1 MSQSPVAS
9 AVTPAVTPALFS
21 FPPQAKVGRV
31 VAKNKIYEQGS
42 VSSTLRD
49 KFVAQVEQIT
59 WQYKLAPETI
69 NLPARGSVVE
79 IQIFDIALKTAELD
93 EDVLRAI
100 DRAIPLPIIFQLHHE
115 QRTRMVATFKRPSE
129 ADATKWVIDGYFA
142 GVWLAADAERQP
154 LPVALDLYGLYEQL
168 LCSVL
173 PQPARLGESL
183 PMQLQRLTKLRSLQG
198 EQRKLEARLRKEIQF
213 NRKVEL
219 NAQLRALNTH
229 IDQLS
234 A

>member
-1 MSQSPVAS
+1 MSLAP
-9 AVTPAVTPALFS
+9 VTPAVTPGLFS

-31 VAKNKIYEQGS
+31 VAKNKIYERGS

-69 NLPARGSVVE
+69 NLPAHGGVLE
-79 IQIFDIALKTAELD
+79 IQIFTILLKTVELD
-93 EDVLRAI
+93 EDILRAI
-100 DRAIPLPIIFQLHHE
+100 DRATPLPIIFQLHHE

-129 ADATKWVIDGYFA
+129 ADASKWVIDDYFA

-168 LCSVL
+168 LRSVL
-173 PQPARLGESL
+173 PHPARPRESL
-183 PMQLQRLTKLRSLQG
+183 PEQLQRLAQLRSLYG

-219 NAQLRALNTH
+219 NAQLRELNTQ

>member
-1 MSQSPVAS
+1 MSLAP
-9 AVTPAVTPALFS
+9 VTPAVTPGLFS

-31 VAKNKIYEQGS
+31 VAKNKIYERGS

-49 KFVAQVEQIT
+49 KFVTQVEQIT

-69 NLPARGSVVE
+69 NLPARGGVLE
-79 IQIFDIALKTAELD
+79 IQIFDIVLKTVELD
-93 EDVLRAI
+93 EDVLRTI
-100 DRAIPLPIIFQLHHE
+100 DRAIPLPIIFQLHHQ

-129 ADATKWVIDGYFA
+129 ADASKWVIDGYFA

-154 LPVALDLYGLYEQL
+154 LPVALDLHGLYEQL
-168 LCSVL
+168 LRSLL

-183 PMQLQRLTKLRSLQG
+183 PEQLQRLTQLRSLQS
-198 EQRKLEARLRKEIQF
+198 EQRKLEARLHKEMQF

-219 NAQLRALNTH
+219 NAQLRELNTQ

>member
-1 MSQSPVAS
+1 MSQA
-9 AVTPAVTPALFS
+9 AVTQAVTPALFS

-31 VAKNKIYEQGS
+31 VAKNKIYERGA

-59 WQYKLAPETI
+59 WAYKLAPETI

-100 DRAIPLPIIFQLHHE
+100 DRVIPLPIIFQLHHE

-129 ADATKWVIDGYFA
+129 ADASKWVIDGYFA

-168 LCSVL
+168 LRSVL
-173 PQPARLGESL
+173 PKTARLGESL
-183 PMQLQRLTKLRSLQG
+183 PEQLQRLTQLRSLQG
-198 EQRKLEARLRKEIQF
+198 EQCKLEARLRKEIQF

-219 NAQLRALNTH
+219 NAQLRALNTQ
-229 IDQLS
+229 IYQLS
-234 A
+234 V

>member
-1 MSQSPVAS
+1 MSQA

-31 VAKNKIYEQGS
+31 VAKNKIYERGS

-49 KFVAQVEQIT
+49 KFVAQVEQII
-59 WQYKLAPETI
+59 WAYKLAPETI

-79 IQIFDIALKTAELD
+79 IEIFDIALKTAKLD

-129 ADATKWVIDGYFA
+129 ADACRWVIDGYFA
-142 GVWLAADAERQP
+142 GAWLAADNERQP

-168 LCSVL
+168 LRSLL
-173 PQPARLGESL
+173 PRRAWPGESL
-183 PMQLQRLTKLRSLQG
+183 PEQLQRLAQLRGLQD
-198 EQRKLEARLRKEIQF
+198 EQRKLEMRLHKEIQF

-219 NAQLRALNTH
+219 NAQLRELQIQ

-234 A
+234 T

>member
-1 MSQSPVAS
+1 MSQPQ
-9 AVTPAVTPALFS
+9 VTPTVTLAATPVLFS

-31 VAKNKIYEQGS
+31 VAKNKIYERSS
-42 VSSTLRD
+42 VSSSLRD

-93 EDVLRAI
+93 EEVLRAI
-100 DRAIPLPIIFQLHHE
+100 DRAIPLPIIFQLNH
-115 QRTRMVATFKRPSE
+115 Q
-129 ADATKWVIDGYFA
+129 
-142 GVWLAADAERQP
+142 
-154 LPVALDLYGLYEQL
+154 
-168 LCSVL
+168 
-173 PQPARLGESL
+173 
-183 PMQLQRLTKLRSLQG
+183 
-198 EQRKLEARLRKEIQF
+198 QRKLELRLHKEIQF
-213 NRKVEL
+213 NRKVAL
-219 NAQLRALNTH
+219 NAQLRELNSQ

>member
-1 MSQSPVAS
+1 MSQA

-31 VAKNKIYEQGS
+31 VAKNKIYERGS

-59 WQYKLAPETI
+59 WAYKLAPETI

-100 DRAIPLPIIFQLHHE
+100 DRAIPLPII
-115 QRTRMVATFKRPSE
+115 
-129 ADATKWVIDGYFA
+129 
-142 GVWLAADAERQP
+142 
-154 LPVALDLYGLYEQL
+154 
-168 LCSVL
+168 
-173 PQPARLGESL
+173 
-183 PMQLQRLTKLRSLQG
+183 
-198 EQRKLEARLRKEIQF
+198 
-213 NRKVEL
+213 
-219 NAQLRALNTH
+219 
-229 IDQLS
+229 
-234 A
+234 

>member
-1 MSQSPVAS
+1 MSQAAVA
-9 AVTPAVTPALFS
+9 PAVTPALFS

-31 VAKNKIYEQGS
+31 VAKNKIYERVS

-59 WQYKLAPETI
+59 WAYKLAPETI
-69 NLPARGSVVE
+69 NLSARGCVVE

-93 EDVLRAI
+93 EEVLRAI

-129 ADATKWVIDGYFA
+129 ADASKWVIDGYFA
-142 GVWLAADAERQP
+142 GVWLTADTERHP
-154 LPVALDLYGLYEQL
+154 LPVALDLQGLYEQL
-168 LCSVL
+168 LRSLL
-173 PQPARLGESL
+173 PQPARLGEGL
-183 PMQLQRLTKLRSLQG
+183 PEQLQRLAQLRGLQN
-198 EQRKLEARLRKEIQF
+198 EQRKLETRLHKEIQF
-213 NRKVEL
+213 NRKIEL
-219 NAQLRALNTH
+219 NAQLRELQTQ

-234 A
+234 T

>member
-1 MSQSPVAS
+1 MSQAP
-9 AVTPAVTPALFS
+9 VTPPLTPALFS

-31 VAKNKIYEQGS
+31 VAKNKIYERGS
-42 VSSTLRD
+42 VGSTLRE

-69 NLPARGSVVE
+69 NLPARGGVVE

-115 QRTRMVATFKRPSE
+115 QCTRMVATFKRPSE
-129 ADATKWVIDGYFA
+129 ADPSKWVIDGYFSGA
-142 GVWLAADAERQP
+142 WLAADTERQL

-168 LCSVL
+168 LRSLL
-173 PQPARLGESL
+173 PKPARLGESL
-183 PMQLQRLTKLRSLQG
+183 SEQLQRLTRLRSLQG
-198 EQRKLEARLRKEIQF
+198 EQRKLEARLHKEIQF

-219 NAQLRALNTH
+219 NAQLRELNTK

>member
-1 MSQSPVAS
+1 MSQA
-9 AVTPAVTPALFS
+9 AVSPAVTPALFS

-31 VAKNKIYEQGS
+31 VAKTKIYERGA

-59 WQYKLAPETI
+59 WAYKLAPETI
-69 NLPARGSVVE
+69 NLPARGSVIE

-93 EDVLRAI
+93 EEVMRAI

-115 QRTRMVATFKRPSE
+115 QRTRMVAAFKRPSE
-129 ADATKWVIDGYFA
+129 ADANKWVIDGYFA

-168 LCSVL
+168 LRSVL
-173 PQPARLGESL
+173 PKPARLGESL
-183 PMQLQRLTKLRSLQG
+183 PEQLQRLTQLRRLQG
-198 EQRKLEARLRKEIQF
+198 EQCKLEARLHREIQL

-219 NAQLRALNTH
+219 NAQLRALNTQ
-229 IDQLS
+229 IDQMS

>member
-1 MSQSPVAS
+1 MSQAAVA
-9 AVTPAVTPALFS
+9 PAVAPALFS

-31 VAKNKIYEQGS
+31 VAKNKIYERGS
-42 VSSTLRD
+42 VGSILRD
-49 KFVAQVEQIT
+49 KFIAQVEQIT

-69 NLPARGSVVE
+69 NLPPRGGVVE
-79 IQIFDIALKTAELD
+79 IEIFDIALKTAKLD

-129 ADATKWVIDGYFA
+129 ADASRWVIDGYFA
-142 GVWLAADAERQP
+142 GAWLAADDERQP

-168 LCSVL
+168 LRSLL
-173 PQPARLGESL
+173 PQRAGPGESL
-183 PMQLQRLTKLRSLQG
+183 PEQLQRLAQLRGLQD
-198 EQRKLEARLRKEIQF
+198 EQRKLEMRLHKEIQF

-219 NAQLRALNTH
+219 NAQLRELQIQ

-234 A
+234 T

>member
-1 MSQSPVAS
+1 MSQA

-31 VAKNKIYEQGS
+31 VAKNKIYERGS
-42 VSSTLRD
+42 VGSKLRD

-59 WQYKLAPETI
+59 WAYKLAPETI

-93 EDVLRAI
+93 EEVLRAI

-129 ADATKWVIDGYFA
+129 ADASKWVIDGYFA
-142 GVWLAADAERQP
+142 GVWLAVDAERQP
-154 LPVALDLYGLYEQL
+154 LPVALDLHSLYEQL
-168 LCSVL
+168 LRSVL

-183 PMQLQRLTKLRSLQG
+183 PEQLQRLTQLRSLQG
-198 EQRKLEARLRKEIQF
+198 EQCKLEARLRKEIQF
-213 NRKVEL
+213 NRRVEL
-219 NAQLRALNTH
+219 NAQLRALNTQ
-229 IDQLS
+229 IEQLS

>member
-1 MSQSPVAS
+1 MSHAS
-9 AVTPAVTPALFS
+9 VMQTVTPALFA

-31 VAKNKIYEQGS
+31 VAKNKIYERGS
-42 VSSTLRD
+42 VGSTLRD
-49 KFVAQVEQIT
+49 KFIAQVEQIT

-69 NLPARGSVVE
+69 NLPARGGVVE

-93 EDVLRAI
+93 EDVLRTI
-100 DRAIPLPIIFQLHHE
+100 DRVIPLPIIFQLHYE

-129 ADATKWVIDGYFA
+129 ADANKWVIDGYFA
-142 GVWLAADAERQP
+142 GAWLAADDERQP

-168 LCSVL
+168 LRSLL
-173 PQPARLGESL
+173 PQRGRPGESL
-183 PMQLQRLTKLRSLQG
+183 PEQLQRLTQLRSLQG
-198 EQRKLEARLRKEIQF
+198 EQRKLESRLHKEIQF

-219 NAQLRALNTH
+219 NARLRELQNQ

-234 A
+234 T

>member
-1 MSQSPVAS
+1 MSQTSVS
-9 AVTPAVTPALFS
+9 QTVTPAVTLFS

-31 VAKNKIYEQGS
+31 VAKSKVYERGS

-79 IQIFDIALKTAELD
+79 IQIFDIVLKTAELD
-93 EDVLRAI
+93 EDILRAI

-115 QRTRMVATFKRPSE
+115 QRIRMVATFKRPSE
-129 ADATKWVIDGYFA
+129 ADASKWVIDGYFA

-168 LCSVL
+168 LRSLL
-173 PQPARLGESL
+173 PRPARPGENL
-183 PMQLQRLTKLRSLQG
+183 TEQLQRLTQLRSLQG

-213 NRKVEL
+213 NRKVML
-219 NAQLRALNTH
+219 NAQLRALNTQM
-229 IDQLS
+229 DKLS

>member
-1 MSQSPVAS
+1 MSQVGIP
-9 AVTPAVTPALFS
+9 PALFS
-21 FPPQAKVGRV
+21 FPAQGRV
-31 VAKNKIYEQGS
+31 ARVVPKSKIYEHGPVTS
-42 VSSTLRD
+42 ALRD
-49 KFVAQVEQIT
+49 KFVRQVEQIT
-59 WQYKLAPETI
+59 WAYKLAPETI
-69 NLPARGSVVE
+69 NLQARGGVAE
-79 IQIFDIALKTAELD
+79 IQVFDITQKAAELD
-93 EDVLRAI
+93 ENVLRAI

>member
-1 MSQSPVAS
+1 MSKA
-9 AVTPAVTPALFS
+9 AITPTVTPALFS

-31 VAKNKIYEQGS
+31 VAKNKIYERGS
-42 VSSTLRD
+42 VGSTLRD

-59 WQYKLAPETI
+59 WAYKLAPETI
-69 NLPARGSVVE
+69 NLPARGRVVE

-93 EDVLRAI
+93 EEVLRAI

-129 ADATKWVIDGYFA
+129 ADASKWVIDGYFA
-142 GVWLAADAERQP
+142 GVWLAADTERQP
-154 LPVALDLYGLYEQL
+154 LPVALDLHGLYEQL
-168 LCSVL
+168 LRSVL

-183 PMQLQRLTKLRSLQG
+183 LEQLQRLTQLSSMQG
-198 EQRKLEARLRKEIQF
+198 EQRKLEARLHKEIQF
-213 NRKVEL
+213 NRQVML
-219 NAQLRALNTH
+219 NAQLRALKTK

>member
-1 MSQSPVAS
+1 MSQVGIP
-9 AVTPAVTPALFS
+9 PALFS
-21 FPPQAKVGRV
+21 FPAQGRV
-31 VAKNKIYEQGS
+31 ARVVPKSKIYEHGP
-42 VSSTLRD
+42 VTFALRD
-49 KFVAQVEQIT
+49 KFVRQVEQIT
-59 WQYKLAPETI
+59 WAYKLAPETI
-69 NLPARGSVVE
+69 NLQARGGVAE
-79 IQIFDIALKTAELD
+79 IQVFDITQKTAELD
-93 EDVLRAI
+93 ENVLRAI